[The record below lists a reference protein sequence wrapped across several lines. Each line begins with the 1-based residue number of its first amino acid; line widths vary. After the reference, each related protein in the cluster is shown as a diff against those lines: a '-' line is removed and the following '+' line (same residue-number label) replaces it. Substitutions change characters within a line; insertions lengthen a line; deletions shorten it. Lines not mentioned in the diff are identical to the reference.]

1 MLLLFAAAAAA
12 VACTTNPDPHALLDA
27 NRAATVLGSPPHGTR
42 VARYAYHGQ
51 GLDGTVG
58 ATIDLNNGDFIQT
71 QTLGAIKQANGF
83 DGTHAWMR
91 DLSGAYSPQ
100 AGGNK
105 VALAINE
112 AYRNANLWWRTDL
125 GGARLELLG
134 CDGLRVTPLG
144 GQPFEAWFDP
154 HTHLLIRIR
163 ETQSYGATSDTHYSH
178 FQRRAGEL
186 IPTQVD
192 IDTNDDPTGR
202 QTLRLREL
210 STTAARPA
218 STYAMPNERP
228 ADWSLPSPGRVT
240 MPFTLTNNHIIVEVR
255 IDGRGA
261 YPFLVDT
268 GGHDIVTP
276 YAAKGLGIRSVGDT
290 PSSGAGEKSVSSG
303 YAHVARIDAGGAL
316 LNDQTVV
323 TLDFSP
329 PDVEGI
335 QLGGMLGVEFLER
348 FVVQIDYGAKT
359 LTLVDPAKF
368 STGDRT
374 AAGTAIPF
382 VFYEHMPQVTGTFD
396 GRPARYD
403 IDTGSRVEVTLTA
416 PFVSRESLREA
427 YPNGAKIIDGWGVG
441 GASRSYVVRAGE
453 LSLGPVTTS
462 QPIASFSEAKHG
474 AFSDSNYEGNVGSGL
489 LKRYV
494 ATFDYPGRA
503 LYLKPAQG
511 LDPDVGAFDRVGM
524 WINLGEG
531 GMAVMDLAAD
541 GPAAQAGLKVGDM
554 ITAIDGAA
562 VSTRSLSDVRRS
574 LKTAPLGRPL
584 AIAYSRAG
592 TPAVAQVVPRDL
604 IPR

>member
-1 MLLLFAAAAAA
+1 MFLLFAAAVAT
-12 VACTTNPDPHALLDA
+12 VACTASPDPHALLDA
-27 NRAATVLGSPPHGTR
+27 NRAATVLASPPHGTR

-58 ATIDLNNGDFIQT
+58 ATIDLGNGDFIQT
-71 QTLGAIKQANGF
+71 QTLGAIKLANGF

-105 VALAINE
+105 GALAINE
-112 AYRNANLWWRTDL
+112 AYRNANLWWRTDR
-125 GGARLELLG
+125 GGARLESLD
-134 CDGLRVTPLG
+134 CHGLRITPVG

-154 HTHLLIRIR
+154 QTHLLIRVR
-163 ETQSYGATSDTHYSH
+163 EAQSYGATTDTHYSH
-178 FQRRAGEL
+178 FQRRAGGL
-186 IPTQVD
+186 IPTQID
-192 IDTNDDPTGR
+192 IDTNDDPTDR
-202 QTLRLREL
+202 QTLRLTEL

-218 STYAMPNERP
+218 STYVMPIDRP

-240 MPFTLTNNHIIVEVR
+240 MPFTLTNNHIIIDVR
-255 IDGRGA
+255 IDGRGP

-303 YAHVARIDAGGAL
+303 YAHIARIDAGGAL
-316 LNDQTVV
+316 LNNQTVI

-368 STGDRT
+368 STADRT
-374 AAGTAIPF
+374 ASGVAIPF
-382 VFYEHMPQVTGTFD
+382 VLYEHMPQVTGTFD

-416 PFVSRESLREA
+416 PFVSRERLSEA
-427 YPNGAKIIDGWGVG
+427 YPNGTKITDGWGVG

-453 LSLGPVTTS
+453 LSLGSVTTS
-462 QPIASFSEAKHG
+462 RPIASLSEAKHG
-474 AFSDSNYEGNVGSGL
+474 SFSDANYDGNVGSGL

-494 ATFDYPGRA
+494 ATFDYAGRT
-503 LYLKPAQG
+503 LYLKPARS

-541 GPAAQAGLKVGDM
+541 GPAAQAGLRVGDV
-554 ITAIDGAA
+554 ITAIDGAM

-574 LKTAPLGRPL
+574 LKTAPIDRTL

-592 TPAVAQVVPRDL
+592 ASAVAQVIPRDL